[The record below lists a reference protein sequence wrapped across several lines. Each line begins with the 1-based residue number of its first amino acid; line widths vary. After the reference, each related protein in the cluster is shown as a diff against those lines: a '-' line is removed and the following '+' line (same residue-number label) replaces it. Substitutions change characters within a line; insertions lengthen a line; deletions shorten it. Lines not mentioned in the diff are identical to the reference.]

1 MRTRRSSPMRACLAA
16 GLFAHSVVA
25 QFGTI
30 HIDWVSEGALGD
42 GRATPHIGGLSAG
55 SEDEEP
61 AAPSADTYEEAW
73 WRDDFAHDPPSVWFG
88 AATTQRGKRPA
99 SMASARSTR
108 PPWRQAPA
116 QPADWPR
123 LAGAWGRHGHDLTL
137 THACRE
143 PACRSLCHLL
153 DPRSNTHCVWA
164 PCTITRSRGRVA
176 WSLAGTSA
184 PARHAS
190 GSPQTSRA
198 SAPGLTRCAGCA
210 PHRPYRPSPRRTVR
224 IAPALAPASVSPQPS
239 PQRLYRPSPRPSHG
253 RSCSRSPLPG
263 LAPRAG
269 TRRTTLCSRR
279 STSQMGASTL

>member
-1 MRTRRSSPMRACLAA
+1 MAGRLRA
-16 GLFAHSVVA
+16 
-25 QFGTI
+25 
-30 HIDWVSEGALGD
+30 
-42 GRATPHIGGLSAG
+42 
-55 SEDEEP
+55 
-61 AAPSADTYEEAW
+61 
-73 WRDDFAHDPPSVWFG
+73 
-88 AATTQRGKRPA
+88 RPA
-99 SMASARSTR
+99 ERVVWCGHHAAREATGVDGPHHVSNTR
-108 PPWRQAPA
+108 PPWRPAPA
-116 QPADWPR
+116 QPSDWPR

-190 GSPQTSRA
+190 GSPQTFRA

-210 PHRPYRPSPRRTVR
+210 PHR
-224 IAPALAPASVSPQPS
+224 
-239 PQRLYRPSPRPSHG
+239 LYRPSPGPSVCIAPALSHG

>member
-1 MRTRRSSPMRACLAA
+1 MRACLAA

-55 SEDEEP
+55 SEGEEP

-99 SMASARSTR
+99 SMASARSNTR
-108 PPWRQAPA
+108 PCVSVRSCPWRPAPA

-123 LAGAWGRHGHDLTL
+123 LAGTWGRHGHDLTL

-210 PHRPYRPSPRRTVR
+210 PRRLYRPGP
-224 IAPALAPASVSPQPS
+224 
-239 PQRLYRPSPRPSHG
+239 RPSPRPSHG